1 MVASRTNTPRPASA
15 DQPFHVGLRPTRYEH
30 RGLLQDGYDDFYTPQ
45 GVNVTMN
52 PRLVSLVLVML
63 GCLTTV
69 SAHGGETSES
79 VEVGLTAGQTLL
91 FSLVGGLAA
100 MQATSVL
107 FNIRSA
113 NISPVMVGLATYT
126 GLIHLLLGLDDTLLL
141 VGGVGVIGLLVAL
154 VVVELPVQRER
165 LAMLG
170 LCGVT
175 VAMFV
180 GYFVSNHDPHMIFE
194 DRLGLTAKLSELVL
208 LGLLIRA
215 LRSPT
220 EA

>member
-1 MVASRTNTPRPASA
+1 MRFN
-15 DQPFHVGLRPTRYEH
+15 LLMPT
-30 RGLLQDGYDDFYTPQ
+30 LFL
-45 GVNVTMN
+45 
-52 PRLVSLVLVML
+52 L

-69 SAHGGETSES
+69 SAHGGENTD
-79 VEVGLTAGQTLL
+79 VVDVGLTTGQTLL

-107 FNIRSA
+107 FNIRSTSL
-113 NISPVMVGLATYT
+113 SPLMVGLATYT
-126 GLIHLLLGLDDTLLL
+126 GLIHLILGFDDRLLL
-141 VGGVGVIGLLVAL
+141 LGGVGVLGLLAVL

-165 LAMLG
+165 LALLG

-175 VAMFV
+175 AAMFV

-194 DRLGLTAKLSELVL
+194 DRLGLTAKICELAL
-208 LGLLIRA
+208 MGLMIRA

>member
-1 MVASRTNTPRPASA
+1 
-15 DQPFHVGLRPTRYEH
+15 
-30 RGLLQDGYDDFYTPQ
+30 
-45 GVNVTMN
+45 
-52 PRLVSLVLVML
+52 
-63 GCLTTV
+63 
-69 SAHGGETSES
+69 
-79 VEVGLTAGQTLL
+79 
-91 FSLVGGLAA
+91 
-100 MQATSVL
+100 
-107 FNIRSA
+107 
-113 NISPVMVGLATYT
+113 MVGLATYT

-154 VVVELPVQRER
+154 VVVDLSPQRER
-165 LAMLG
+165 FALLG

-208 LGLLIRA
+208 MGLLVRA

-220 EA
+220 DA